1 MDLTVLKIIL
11 LAGALQGVILGLL
24 LFSRQANQA
33 ANRVF
38 AVLLWLLS
46 IHLALVGFDNRS
58 FMMRFPHFSHLTW
71 VLPAL
76 YGPLALVFLRRMTQL
91 APRPSWREGLYF
103 IPFLIVL
110 GLQLPYLLQSAAA
123 KRAYLDDYASSV
135 QDDFGLS
142 NQLVNFIHLFFFGWC
157 ILVYRAHE
165 KRIRDFYSDLSKV
178 RLDWLGQF
186 LYIAFAI
193 VVLSI
198 FVFYARKFDW
208 PFLSAFYPWHFLGVV
223 AVIYWTAYRA
233 LAQPMLFTGE
243 EASAASA
250 GLSDAIFLFPEESA
264 EQKKAPDD
272 PQRKALAEKLVQIM
286 ELERL
291 YLNSELTV
299 QDLVNRL
306 QANRQYIS
314 EALNLHLGKTFYD
327 FVNDYRVEAF
337 QRLAKDPAHGHYT
350 ILGLALE
357 AGFNSKATFNAIFK
371 KKVGMTPSEYIRRI
385 KMSLN

>member
-1 MDLTVLKIIL
+1 MEVSVLKLIL
-11 LAGALQGVILGLL
+11 MAGALQGVILGLL
-24 LFSRQANQA
+24 LFSRKANQA

-38 AVLLWLLS
+38 AILLWLLS
-46 IHLALVGFDNRS
+46 FHLILVGFDNRD
-58 FMMRFPHFSHLTW
+58 FMVRFPHFSHLTW

-76 YGPLALVFLRRMTQL
+76 YGPLVLVFLRRMTQL
-91 APRPSWREGLYF
+91 APRLSWREGLYF

-123 KRAYLDDYASSV
+123 KRAYLDDYARSV

-142 NQLVNFIHLFFFGWC
+142 NQLVNFIHLLFFGLC
-157 ILVYRAHE
+157 LLVYRAHE
-165 KRIRDFYSDLSKV
+165 KRIRDYYSDLSKV

-186 LYIAFAI
+186 LYIAFSV
-193 VVLSI
+193 VVLSV

-208 PFLSAFYPWHFLGVV
+208 PVLSAFDPWHFLGVV

-243 EASAASA
+243 EEAPVPA
-250 GLSDAIFLFPEESA
+250 DTIVLFPEEPSEA
-264 EQKKAPDD
+264 EVVSGE
-272 PQRKALAEKLVQIM
+272 PQRIALAEKLVKVM
-286 ELERL
+286 EEERL

-299 QDLVNRL
+299 QDLSHRL
-306 QANRQYIS
+306 AANRQYIS
-314 EALNLHLGKTFYD
+314 EALNIHLGKSFYD

-337 QRLAKDPAHGHYT
+337 RQLCSDPAHQHYT

-371 KKVGMTPSEYIRRI
+371 KKVGMTPSEYIRRE
-385 KMSLN
+385 KRSLN

>member
-1 MDLTVLKIIL
+1 M
-11 LAGALQGVILGLL
+11 
-24 LFSRQANQA
+24 
-33 ANRVF
+33 
-38 AVLLWLLS
+38 
-46 IHLALVGFDNRS
+46 
-58 FMMRFPHFSHLTW
+58 
-71 VLPAL
+71 
-76 YGPLALVFLRRMTQL
+76 
-91 APRPSWREGLYF
+91 
-103 IPFLIVL
+103 
-110 GLQLPYLLQSAAA
+110 LQSAAA